1 VRSSSLDELGRLAVF
16 NRDHYF
22 SAYAFVFTLTL
33 LGIITALY
41 LVNIIKWFEYPD
53 LGFSLRSATGLKI
66 VGVVRDH
73 GLAAG
78 MRVGD
83 RIIKVNGQTYATIDE
98 LRKILYWRLGLINRY
113 LVERDGIK
121 LEIHINNL
129 PSGWKRSLKISGVPL
144 LFGFCYLFIG
154 TIVFLMKPHK
164 RSSWIFYLCT
174 SMFGLLLVYFNPL
187 GKISPTWLENPDIF
201 SRCFAPALF
210 IHLALC
216 FPTER
221 KVLQDHPWIQLFPH
235 LFSLILFILM
245 RQSGAIMAYAPKH
258 WQITSVVYMAL
269 GVFTFI
275 GSCVQLRFTSE
286 SPMVKLRSRMVL
298 LGFTI
303 AASLPLT
310 DFIANAFF
318 QVYLVPNFSYYMPFF
333 IVFPAFV
340 GYSIVKHNLF
350 EIDTIIKRTYGYILT
365 TGTVAGLY
373 GLFVLMSNIAFLHG
387 YEFTKSPVF
396 TLSFLLAI
404 VFLFNPI
411 RNKLQKVVDKVFYRL
426 EYDYRETVQKIS
438 ETMRS
443 LIGLDEIGKNIMETA
458 LGTMFI
464 DSGSVLLLNREKK
477 SYECLTHSGRADESK
492 TLETSREIQHGETS
506 SAIEDQAITHTE
518 SRECQVM
525 IPGLAVD
532 EPFVK
537 KITTRKKEITLYD
550 IEEDPYFAEE
560 KNACADVFKSLDA
573 TLIVPLIY
581 ENNLIGMIP
590 LGRKKSGKFYR
601 REDIDL
607 LNVLANQGAVAIEN
621 ALMIEEVIEKERMEE
636 ELSIARDLQLS
647 MLPAQCPQID
657 GFEIAATS
665 LPAREVGGDF
675 YDFIDL
681 GEHKAGFVIGD
692 VTGKSVSGALVVS
705 AARSVLRMLA
715 EEHFGLGDIMDRAN
729 RRAKKDLMSG
739 MFIALLYAQLDAKTK
754 TLSLCSAGQ
763 TQPILLQSE
772 TGRARLVETEGDTF
786 PLGLIADVDYR
797 ETNIKLCSGD
807 KLIFYTDGIVE
818 AVNESS
824 EMYGF
829 ERFLALVEQ
838 IGTESAD
845 GMLSAIQEDVKR
857 FVGQVD
863 QHDDLTVIV
872 LNTK

>member
-1 VRSSSLDELGRLAVF
+1 MF
-16 NRDHYF
+16 NRKNLI
-22 SAYAFVFTLTL
+22 SASAFVFSLTL
-33 LGIITALY
+33 LTVIIGFY
-41 LVNIIKWFEYPD
+41 LFNIIRWFEYPD

-66 VGVVRDH
+66 VGVVRNH
-73 GLAAG
+73 GLASG

-83 RIIKVNGQTYATIDE
+83 RIDKVNGKKYATIDE
-98 LRKILYWRLGLINRY
+98 LRNILHWRPGEINTY
-113 LVERDGIK
+113 LVEREGER
-121 LEIHINNL
+121 LEIHIANI
-129 PSGWKRSLKISGVPL
+129 PSGWKRALKISGIPL
-144 LFGFCYLFIG
+144 LFGFCYIFIG

-187 GKISPTWLENPDIF
+187 GKITPSWLENPDIF
-201 SRCFAPALF
+201 SRCFAPAFF

-216 FPTER
+216 FPIER
-221 KVLQDHPWIQLFPH
+221 KILQARPWIQLYPH
-235 LFSLILFILM
+235 LFSLLLFILM

-258 WQITSVVYMAL
+258 WQITSVVYMAV

-275 GSCVQLRFTSE
+275 GSCVQLRFTSD
-286 SPMVKLRSRMVL
+286 SPIVRLRSRMVL

-310 DFIANAFF
+310 DFVSNAFF

-340 GYSIVKHNLF
+340 GYSIVKYNLF
-350 EIDTIIKRTYGYILT
+350 DIDTIIKRTYGYILT
-365 TGTVAGLY
+365 TGTVVGLY
-373 GLFVLMSNIAFLHG
+373 AIFVLVSNTAFLHG
-387 YEFTKSPVF
+387 YEFTKSPFF
-396 TLSFLLAI
+396 TLSFLLAV

-411 RNKLQKVVDKVFYRL
+411 RNKVQKVVDRVFYRL

-464 DSGSVLLLNREKK
+464 DSGSVLLLNRSKK
-477 SYECLTHSGRADESK
+477 SYECLTHAGIADESK
-492 TLETSREIQHGETS
+492 PLDTSRVIQNDETS
-506 SAIEDQAITHTE
+506 SIAEDHTITLTE
-518 SRECQVM
+518 SRECQFM
-525 IPGLAVD
+525 FAGLSVE

-537 KITTRKKEITLYD
+537 KIADQKKEITLYD
-550 IEEDPYFAEE
+550 IEEDPYFADE
-560 KNACADVFKSLDA
+560 KLACADVFKRLDA
-573 TLIVPLIY
+573 TIVVPLIY
-581 ENNLIGMIP
+581 EDNIIGMIP

-601 REDIDL
+601 KEDIDL

-647 MLPAQCPQID
+647 MLPAQCPVID

-715 EEHFGLGDIMDRAN
+715 EEHFNLGDIMDRAN
-729 RRAKKDLMSG
+729 RRAKKDLRSG
-739 MFIALLYAQLDAKTK
+739 MFIALLYAQLNAKTK

-763 TQPILLQSE
+763 TQPIHLDSN
-772 TGRARLVETEGDTF
+772 TGRARLVQTEGDTF
-786 PLGLIADVDYR
+786 PLGLITDVEYR
-797 ETNIKLCSGD
+797 ETNIKLRSGD

-818 AVNESS
+818 AVNESN

-829 ERFLALVEQ
+829 ERLLALVERN
-838 IGTESAD
+838 GTESAD
-845 GMLSAIQEDVKR
+845 GMLMVIQENVKQ
-857 FVGQVD
+857 FVGQAD